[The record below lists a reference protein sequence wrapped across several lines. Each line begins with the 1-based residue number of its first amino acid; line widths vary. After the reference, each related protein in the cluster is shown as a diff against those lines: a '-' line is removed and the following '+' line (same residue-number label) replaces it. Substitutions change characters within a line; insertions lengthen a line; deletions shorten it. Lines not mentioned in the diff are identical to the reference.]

1 MNSISIQGA
10 ALVAMLVAM
19 PLISWGT
26 TSDFLPATIAAAVLI
41 VAGSGSLTLTRF
53 LDLQEDE

>member
-1 MNSISIQGA
+1 MSTVSIQGA

-26 TSDFLPATIAAAVLI
+26 TSDILPATIAAAALV
-41 VAGSGSLTLTRF
+41 VAGAASLTVARF
-53 LDLQEDE
+53 LDLEER